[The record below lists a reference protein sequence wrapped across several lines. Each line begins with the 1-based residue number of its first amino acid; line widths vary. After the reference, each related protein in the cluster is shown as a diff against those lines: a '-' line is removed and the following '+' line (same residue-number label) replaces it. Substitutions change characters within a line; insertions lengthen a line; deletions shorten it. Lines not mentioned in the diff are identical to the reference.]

1 MCRIYHG
8 GLKMTQTVYRQIKE
22 FDGDKYTTIIDIKN
36 GMTLFD
42 NDIEKGLGYF
52 ENAGGTFLANE
63 VTGEII
69 YGEIQYDDI
78 LLMIEAMEC
87 GKYEYIDFIYDDFM
101 KMKQCCEDDLG
112 NENRYASDFFNI
124 YIL

>member
-1 MCRIYHG
+1 
-8 GLKMTQTVYRQIKE
+8 MTQTVYREIKE

-42 NDIEKGLGYF
+42 NDIVKGLDYF
-52 ENAGGTFLANE
+52 ERAGGTFLENS

-78 LLMIEAMEC
+78 LFMIEAMEC
-87 GKYEYIDFIYDDFM
+87 GEYEYIDSIYDDFM
-101 KMKQCCEDDLG
+101 EMKRCCEADWKNDK
-112 NENRYASDFFNI
+112 RYASDFFNI

>member
-1 MCRIYHG
+1 
-8 GLKMTQTVYRQIKE
+8 MTQTVYRQIKE
-22 FDGDKYTTIIDIKN
+22 FDGNKYTTIIDIKN

-42 NDIEKGLGYF
+42 NDIVKGLDYF
-52 ENAGGTFLANE
+52 ERAGGTFLENSI
-63 VTGEII
+63 TGEII

-87 GKYEYIDFIYDDFM
+87 GEYEYIDFIYDDFM
-101 KMKQCCEDDLG
+101 KMKQCCEDDWG

>member
-1 MCRIYHG
+1 MI
-8 GLKMTQTVYRQIKE
+8 KMTQTVYREIKE
-22 FDGDKYTTIIDIKN
+22 FDGDKYTTTIDIKN

-42 NDIEKGLGYF
+42 NDIVKGLDYF
-52 ENAGGTFLANE
+52 ERAGGTFLENS

-78 LLMIEAMEC
+78 LFCIENMEC
-87 GKYEYIDFIYDDFM
+87 GEFEYDDSIYDDFM
-101 KMKQCCEDDLG
+101 EMKRCCENDWK

>member
-8 GLKMTQTVYRQIKE
+8 VLKMTQTVYREIKE

-42 NDIEKGLGYF
+42 NDIVKGLDYF
-52 ENAGGTFLANE
+52 ERAGGTFLENS

-78 LLMIEAMEC
+78 LFMIEAMEC
-87 GKYEYIDFIYDDFM
+87 GEYEYIDSIYDDFM
-101 KMKQCCEDDLG
+101 EMKRCCEKDWKNDK
-112 NENRYASDFFNI
+112 RYASDFFNI

>member
-1 MCRIYHG
+1 MCRIYYG
-8 GLKMTQTVYRQIKE
+8 VLKMTQTVYRQIKE

-36 GMTLFD
+36 GITLFD

-78 LLMIEAMEC
+78 LFCIEAMEC
-87 GKYEYIDFIYDDFM
+87 GEFEYDDSIYNDFM
-101 KMKQCCEDDLG
+101 AMKRCCEDDWK

>member
-1 MCRIYHG
+1 
-8 GLKMTQTVYRQIKE
+8 MTQTVYRQIKE

-101 KMKQCCEDDLG
+101 KMKQCCEDDLR